1 MGFENILLFN
11 GYVNYSLQFIS
22 EIQRN
27 IKHITSISV
36 KVKSHNFNTVG
47 DCNVCKRFTSAKRM
61 FAYACD
67 TVTDGYAFKT

>member
-1 MGFENILLFN
+1 MGFENFLLFN

-36 KVKSHNFNTVG
+36 KAKSHNFAVFGENNHII
-47 DCNVCKRFTSAKRM
+47 CIFL
-61 FAYACD
+61 
-67 TVTDGYAFKT
+67 